1 MSKKIK
7 SSDGK
12 AEQLKFFCKKH
23 KRSIPKLIVKEIM
36 EKKGFSNSDLSTA
49 LGLKNPSSAQR
60 LKTSQALTFET
71 MVKIAIVLEVNVRDL
86 IKE

>member
-7 SSDGK
+7 PLDDK
-12 AEQLKFFCKKH
+12 AEQLKLFCKKN
-23 KRSIPKLIVKEIM
+23 KRNIPKLRVKEIM
-36 EKKGFSNSDLSTA
+36 EKKGFSNSDLSLG

-60 LKTSQALTFET
+60 LKTSQSLTFET
-71 MVKIAIVLEVNVRDL
+71 MVKIAIVLGVDVRDL

>member
-7 SSDGK
+7 LSDDK
-12 AEQLKFFCKKH
+12 SVQLKLFCKKN
-23 KRSIPKLIVKEIM
+23 KRNLPKLIVKEIM
-36 EKKGFSNSDLSTA
+36 VKKGFSNSDLSLA

-71 MVKIAIVLEVNVRDL
+71 MIKIAVVLGVNVRDL

>member
-1 MSKKIK
+1 MSKKVK
-7 SSDGK
+7 K
-12 AEQLKFFCKKH
+12 AMGGNNQLKAFCKKH
-23 KRSIPKLIVKEIM
+23 KRDIPRLIVKEIM
-36 EKKGFSNSDLSTA
+36 EKKGFSNSDLSMA

-71 MVKIAIVLEVNVRDL
+71 MIKIAVVLGVDVRNL